1 MSSVAS
7 REPVRVTL
15 FTSVDCKFCPAV
27 DRIVRR
33 VVGSG
38 FGSTIYVKTVDVD
51 LSPQVATQFNIRTL
65 PTVVIDQEPVL
76 VGYMSEDDIKD
87 RLWNKLFESILAKD
101 VAYGKRKE
109 NMLYITKKTI
119 DSVQNKDLSRSLI
132 GDYCHLETLQM
143 CNLSILALDRMAGP
157 LLYQAGKDVGKY
169 GAGQM
174 LLLNLNPRI
183 AAEFRIGP
191 RFHEIMRGLQRVY
204 SDHTRFPTWVSDN
217 AELIN
222 LKSDSAILRIYGSAY
237 GVQAPKIGEPLC
249 HTLAGEIAGQIEVL
263 LGRFARVRET
273 SCWGLGD
280 EYCEFLIETS
290 EEEEKMAVTSDEGK
304 KEASDRRELFLTS
317 IYEMSSNL
325 QESLKFKRT
334 FRSVGDF
341 VHISIVQQALTGLK
355 FMDPFCGTLLYSAGS
370 EYGMTGPGKE
380 IIQTLIYDNRLTT
393 PLEFEKAVS
402 LIGENL
408 KHPTFLLP
416 RNHSLTSWEIED
428 DETAFININECTT
441 ASGTPDLGM
450 TFCDFMAGFISGR
463 LQLLIRDDAIVKE
476 IECHGT
482 GHKHCK
488 FEITLD

>member
-1 MSSVAS
+1 M
-7 REPVRVTL
+7 
-15 FTSVDCKFCPAV
+15 

-33 VVGSG
+33 VIGTGLGNTVH
-38 FGSTIYVKTVDVD
+38 VKTVDVD
-51 LSPQVATQFNIRTL
+51 LSPQVAAQFQIRQL
-65 PTVVIDQEPVL
+65 PAVVIDQETVL

-87 RLWNKLFESILAKD
+87 RLWNKIFENILAKD

-119 DSVQNKDLSRSLI
+119 DSVQNKEISRQLI

-143 CNLSILALDRMAGP
+143 SNFSILALDRMAGP

-191 RFHEIMRGLQRVY
+191 RFHEIMRGLQQVY
-204 SDHTRFPTWVSDN
+204 SDHTRFPIWVSDN
-217 AELIN
+217 AELTE
-222 LKSDSAILRIYGSAY
+222 LKSDSAILRIHGSAY
-237 GVQAPKIGEPLC
+237 AVQAPRIGEPLC
-249 HTLAGEIAGQIEVL
+249 YTLAGEIAGQIEVL
-263 LGRFARVRET
+263 LGRFAKVREI

-290 EEEEKMAVTSDEGK
+290 EEEEKIRVTSDEGK
-304 KEASDRRELFLTS
+304 KEASARRELFLTS

-334 FRSVGDF
+334 FRTIGDF
-341 VHISIVQQALTGLK
+341 VHISVVQQALTGLK
-355 FMDPFCGTLLYSAGS
+355 FMDPFCGSLLYSAGS

-380 IIQTLIYDNRLTT
+380 ILQRLIYEKQLPM
-393 PLEFEKAVS
+393 PLEFENAIELVAV
-402 LIGENL
+402 NL
-408 KHPTFLLP
+408 SHPSFLLP
-416 RNHSLTSWEIED
+416 RNHSIISSEIED
-428 DETAFININECTT
+428 DETAYITISECAT
-441 ASGTPDLGM
+441 AAGTPELGM
-450 TFCDFMAGFISGR
+450 TFCDYMAGFISGR
-463 LQLLIRDDAIVKE
+463 LQLLVDEDAIVKE

-482 GHKHCK
+482 GHDRCK